1 MHWPPQKKWPENK
14 SMQLSENHK
23 KLITNLLL
31 AFVLVSIG
39 FSLGRHNVVS
49 RTINGETIAAS
60 NGGTVSPE
68 RLVKIFYMH
77 ATFRCVTCNSIENRA
92 RELVERDFSQAWNQK
107 KIFWEEVN
115 FQENEALAKKF
126 DVAAS
131 CIVVSVMQGNEIIE
145 FKRLDE
151 VWPLLEKP
159 AEFDVYV
166 ADAVRNALAKTNGEG
181 K

>member
-1 MHWPPQKKWPENK
+1 MNQLPQKKQPENN
-14 SMQLSENHK
+14 SMQLSESHK

-39 FSLGRHNVVS
+39 FSLGRHSVVS
-49 RTINGETIAAS
+49 RTVNGEMPAAS
-60 NGGTVSPE
+60 NGGSASPE

-77 ATFRCVTCNSIENRA
+77 ATFRCVTCNSIESRA

-107 KIFWEEVN
+107 KILWEDIN

-131 CIVVSVMQGNEIIE
+131 CIVVTLMQGNEIIE

-166 ADAVRNALAKTNGEG
+166 ADAVRNALEKTGG
-181 K
+181 KGK